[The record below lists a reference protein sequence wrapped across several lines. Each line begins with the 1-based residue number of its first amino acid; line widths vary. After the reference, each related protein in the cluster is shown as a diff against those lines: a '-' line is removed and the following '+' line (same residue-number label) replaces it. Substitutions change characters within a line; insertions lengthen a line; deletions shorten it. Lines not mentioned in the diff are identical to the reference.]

1 MGKSVPGW
9 PGVER
14 AAERFA
20 LGGPAAAVA
29 GGTAARVQWWEP
41 VPDPPVGIADSSE
54 FERRLKYEDIFDIWP
69 SCVGINDEIEFE
81 LTWKDE
87 AISDISG
94 RAASESTRRSCLRRG

>member
-1 MGKSVPGW
+1 MMGGWVGGYGRVRSVGGCMGKSVPGW

-29 GGTAARVQWWEP
+29 GGTAPRVQWWEP

-54 FERRLKYEDIFDIWP
+54 FE
-69 SCVGINDEIEFE
+69 
-81 LTWKDE
+81 
-87 AISDISG
+87 
-94 RAASESTRRSCLRRG
+94 